1 MGNAGAAEAEAMGGS
16 YELVRTDDA
25 AGHVLDLEAGRC
37 AAVYPKGG
45 GGGGGIAPPPVPSP
59 PSSPASARQRL
70 VSLDVFR
77 GITVLVRAEITPFFY
92 FVKKNLFLFAGM
104 FFLRLFC
111 PLKISTVYSC
121 KSLWLFLA

>member
-1 MGNAGAAEAEAMGGS
+1 MGGS

-25 AGHVLDLEAGRC
+25 AGQVLDLEAGRC

-45 GGGGGIAPPPVPSP
+45 GGGGCVAPPPVPSP

-77 GITVLVRAEITPFFY
+77 GITVLRKPHFPDTVVTSRVRE
-92 FVKKNLFLFAGM
+92 KEQE
-104 FFLRLFC
+104 C
-111 PLKISTVYSC
+111 
-121 KSLWLFLA
+121 